1 MDTIQQKLQAY
12 KVDYIVDCYLDV
24 ISKFYMGLFTQDE
37 DARPKIID
45 DLFNIHLPKIIKL
58 AEDQLKTNGGK
69 KFLFGDKLTIADFYY
84 G

>member
-1 MDTIQQKLQAY
+1 MTRFLGRMYGYYPANALQAY

-45 DLFNIHLPKIIKL
+45 DLFNIHLPKIMKL
-58 AEDQLKTNGGK
+58 A
-69 KFLFGDKLTIADFYY
+69 
-84 G
+84 